1 MDSKTATVKEEFGR
15 LGFVSF
21 LGIGGPEQL
30 YQRARLVAD
39 ELMERQDR
47 HLCFHLAEYPG
58 AEAPCLQA
66 C

>member
-1 MDSKTATVKEEFGR
+1 MDSKTATVKEESGR

-21 LGIGGPEQL
+21 LGTGRPEQL
-30 YQRARLVAD
+30 YQLARLVAD

-47 HLCFHLAEYPG
+47 HLSFHQAEHPG
-58 AEAPCLQA
+58 AEALRLRA